1 MNEQIEIFRED
12 QHLWTTSLDVA
23 EKFKKKHKNVLQAY
37 EKVKEECSEKFNGL
51 NFQPVEYTDAKGEK
65 RPMLK
70 ISRGGFSMLV
80 MSFTGKKAT
89 RWKESYISAFDAME
103 QEILR
108 LAKQAEKRGSLE
120 WQEQRRLGKVA
131 RRVETDTIKDFVEYA
146 TKQGSRNASK
156 YYINLTKMTYRA
168 LSMIEQGLK
177 APNGLRDLLNG
188 MQLSYLNTAEYIA
201 ANALAEGMDS
211 QKFYKDI
218 YQFAKQK
225 VVAFAST
232 VKTKRVVITNKSSE
246 MQLTT

>member
-1 MNEQIEIFRED
+1 M
-12 QHLWTTSLDVA
+12 
-23 EKFKKKHKNVLQAY
+23 QAY